1 MFCSISSQYL
11 RWQSRTSGC
20 DAACI
25 TETSIVTLT
34 RFLRL
39 AMGVGMINL
48 AERAIGIVLGILLA
62 RWLGAEGYGTY
73 AFVMAWVVILNI
85 PAQFGL
91 PDLLMRDLAMARSE
105 HVQTSFRALLQRS
118 VRLILVFSGLTSA
131 AGIALTELFVTVA
144 NEPLELPL
152 IIGFCGLPIL
162 ALLGIYG
169 AAWRGL
175 GQPLATQV
183 FGTLMPTLIV
193 LLLTY
198 GTMILL
204 GQGNT
209 AGVALICRFLGLAAA
224 LIAAMLFLSR
234 HLKRLETNQNGM
246 LGSVRDTLL
255 AAFPFMLL
263 TGAFIVMS
271 RTDVVML
278 GFFATQREVGL
289 FNAGLQAALLVQ
301 FGLAVS
307 NSIVAPEFARL
318 YANGDAKRLQ
328 HLAVSTARIVF
339 AFGLLIMAALLI
351 FGTSLLGLL
360 FGLEFEAA
368 FCAMAILVVGQS
380 ISLLF
385 GEPGFL
391 LNMTGN
397 QALTLRLVGGTAIL
411 NIGLNAALI
420 PLVGIEG
427 AALSTSIALV
437 TWRIL
442 AYVFVRRRLGIH
454 CAAFSSASI

>member
-1 MFCSISSQYL
+1 M
-11 RWQSRTSGC
+11 
-20 DAACI
+20 
-25 TETSIVTLT
+25 TLT

-39 AMGVGMINL
+39 ATGVGAINL
-48 AERAIGIVLGILLA
+48 AERALGIVLGILLA

-91 PDLLMRDLAMARSE
+91 PDLLMRDLAMARSD

-118 VRLILVFSGLTSA
+118 VRLVLVFSVLTTATGL
-131 AGIALTELFVTVA
+131 ALTKLFVTAA
-144 NEPLELPL
+144 NDNLKLPL

-162 ALLGIYG
+162 ALLGVYG

-175 GQPLATQV
+175 GRPLATQV
-183 FGTLMPTLIV
+183 FGTLMPTITV
-193 LLLTY
+193 LLLTS

-204 GQGNT
+204 GQGNN
-209 AGVALICRFLGLAAA
+209 ADVALTCRFLGLAAA
-224 LIAAMLFLSR
+224 LIAAMLFLRR
-234 HLKRLETNQNGM
+234 HLKRPEVNQNGT

-255 AAFPFMLL
+255 AALPFMLL

-271 RTDVVML
+271 RTDVVMI
-278 GFFATQREVGL
+278 GIFATQREVGL
-289 FNAGLQAALLVQ
+289 FNAGLQAALLAQ
-301 FGLAVS
+301 FGLSVS

-318 YANGDAKRLQ
+318 NANGEKTQLQ
-328 HLAVSTARIVF
+328 YLAVSTARMVLV
-339 AFGLLIMAALLI
+339 FGLMILAILTL
-351 FGTSLLGLL
+351 FGNSLLGLM
-360 FGLEFEAA
+360 FGAEFQGAYG
-368 FCAMAILVVGQS
+368 AMTILVVGQS

-397 QALTLRLVGGTAIL
+397 QTLTLRLVAGTAVL
-411 NIGLNAALI
+411 NIALNAVLI
-420 PLVGIEG
+420 PLAGIEG

-442 AYVFVRRRLGIH
+442 AYIAVRRRLGIN
-454 CAAFSSASI
+454 CAVFGPSI